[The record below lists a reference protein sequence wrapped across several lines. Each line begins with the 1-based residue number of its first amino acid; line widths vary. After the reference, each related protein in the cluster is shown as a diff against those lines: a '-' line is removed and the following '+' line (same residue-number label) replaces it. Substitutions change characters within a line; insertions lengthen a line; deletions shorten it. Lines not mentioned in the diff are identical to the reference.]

1 MWAVVWCRGGG
12 KVSIA
17 SVSVS
22 VVSTHEYFLPPQ
34 TSFRGS
40 EVHACNHTS
49 SRLEI
54 IYIKSFM
61 KASTINVM
69 LKKSRTFYPM
79 FCSEMHS
86 EPSFIWH
93 FQVETFGYKKLWMGF
108 QLIVAH
114 CSRAAVAG
122 VHLLLFLA
130 AAAIVSPEYIWN
142 NSPHSPRSVIILF
155 SVLWHPP
162 FAAHLVTR
170 LRRWLMWSLRWLAQ
184 CLRLLCR
191 HVGDEEYLEKAPI
204 RTFLL

>member
-1 MWAVVWCRGGG
+1 MLLICVKSSQCLSLHQDHEHKSVAFIECWCEQWCGVV
-12 KVSIA
+12 
-17 SVSVS
+17 
-22 VVSTHEYFLPPQ
+22 VVAKSALRQSQSQLYPHMNTFFHLRPP
-34 TSFRGS
+34 S
-40 EVHACNHTS
+40 EDQSCMHAYNHTS

-61 KASTINVM
+61 KASTIDVT

-142 NSPHSPRSVIILF
+142 NSPHSPRLAPLLYCFLYCDILH
-155 SVLWHPP
+155 LPP
-162 FAAHLVTR
+162 TL
-170 LRRWLMWSLRWLAQ
+170 SPGSE
-184 CLRLLCR
+184 
-191 HVGDEEYLEKAPI
+191 GD
-204 RTFLL
+204 

>member
-1 MWAVVWCRGGG
+1 MWAVVWCRGCG

-142 NSPHSPRSVIILF
+142 NSPHSPRLAPLLYCFLYCDILH
-155 SVLWHPP
+155 LPP
-162 FAAHLVTR
+162 TL
-170 LRRWLMWSLRWLAQ
+170 SPGSE
-184 CLRLLCR
+184 
-191 HVGDEEYLEKAPI
+191 GD
-204 RTFLL
+204 